1 VKTVRN
7 PETEKDSLPRCKRL
21 AGDMWSGHLV
31 CSKLD
36 ELVEPNPGAGTW
48 EEFPNMNVN
57 VEVSDNNI

>member
-1 VKTVRN
+1 
-7 PETEKDSLPRCKRL
+7 
-21 AGDMWSGHLV
+21 MWSGHLV

-36 ELVEPNPGAGTW
+36 ELVEPNPGEETW